1 MNYSKNILCYEQRVN
16 MLVSNLLK
24 HVLSIHKKQKDGS
37 IDLSKITETE
47 KKILDKLNILTDN
60 ELESFS
66 KFLDIIDLGLLR
78 YLNKYFIID
87 ISFDH
92 SVNIEFRTL
101 SDPYK
106 FRRINKKLNKEDKNN
121 KFLSSIKEMFNS
133 NYDKLISI
141 LKDIIEIENSHFSI
155 NRVEQFEPF
164 LEKNI
169 QALETNILDKFNI
182 SPLQPK
188 EVINE

>member
-24 HVLSIHKKQKDGS
+24 HVLSIHKKQKDKS

-66 KFLDIIDLGLLR
+66 KFLDIIDLGILR

-87 ISFDH
+87 VSFDH

-101 SDPYK
+101 SDPYI
-106 FRRINKKLNKEDKNN
+106 FRKITKKLNKEDKDN

-169 QALETNILDKFNI
+169 QALETNILDKFII